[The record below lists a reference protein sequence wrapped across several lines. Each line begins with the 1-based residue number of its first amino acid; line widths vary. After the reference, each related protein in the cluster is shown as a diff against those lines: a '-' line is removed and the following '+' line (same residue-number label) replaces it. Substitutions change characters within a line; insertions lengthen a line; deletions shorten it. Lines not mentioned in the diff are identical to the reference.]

1 MKNKKKWDV
10 LILNGDPQSIEIISS
25 YIYTQSLGGYSSEND
40 QFYYFNRD
48 RKDMINNI
56 LEQHIS
62 KFDIS
67 FSWDV
72 QDEEN
77 WHLNWKDNFA
87 PIKVNNDL
95 IIIPDWDNHSY
106 NYDKI
111 IKIKPGMA
119 FGTGHHETTFLML
132 KHLINNI
139 NENDS
144 VLDLGSGSGILSIV
158 SHLYGAK
165 KNTAVEFDLDCKD
178 NFIENMRVNNIKM
191 NSIELIIEDVLCF
204 DNFNYDIILANIN
217 KNIIKEL
224 IPKFKTSNA
233 IILLSGILEEDRED
247 IISLIE
253 FNGIRLLHEDKYNE
267 WLLMVIQNA

>member
-10 LILNGDPQSIEIISS
+10 LILNGDPQDIEIISS

-62 KFDIS
+62 RFDIS

-95 IIIPDWDNHSY
+95 IIIPDWDNSSY

-111 IKIKPGMA
+111 LKIKPGMA

-139 NENDS
+139 DKNDS
-144 VLDLGSGSGILSIV
+144 VLDLGSGSGILSIA

-165 KNTAVEFDLDCKD
+165 RTTAVEFDLDCKD
-178 NFIENMRVNNIKM
+178 NFIENMRINNMDM
-191 NSIELIIEDVLCF
+191 NSIELRIEDVLCF
-204 DNFNYDIILANIN
+204 DNFN
-217 KNIIKEL
+217 
-224 IPKFKTSNA
+224 
-233 IILLSGILEEDRED
+233 
-247 IISLIE
+247 
-253 FNGIRLLHEDKYNE
+253 
-267 WLLMVIQNA
+267 

>member
-10 LILNGDPQSIEIISS
+10 LILNGNPQDIEIMSS
-25 YIYTQSLGGYSSEND
+25 YIYTQSLGGYSSENN

-56 LEQHIS
+56 LEQHVS

-77 WHLNWKDNFA
+77 WHLSWKDNFA
-87 PIKVNNDL
+87 PIKINNDL
-95 IIIPDWDNHSY
+95 IIIPDWDNNSY
-106 NYDKI
+106 NSDKI

-139 NENDS
+139 DKNDS
-144 VLDLGSGSGILSIV
+144 VLDLGSGSGILSIA

-165 KNTAVEFDLDCKD
+165 KTTAVEFDLDCKD
-178 NFIENMRVNNIKM
+178 NFIENMGINNIKM
-191 NSIELIIEDVLCF
+191 NSIKLRIEDVLCF

-217 KNIIKEL
+217 KNIIKQL
-224 IPKFKTSNA
+224 IPKFKATHA
-233 IILLSGILEEDRED
+233 MILLSGILEEDRED
-247 IISLIE
+247 ITSLIE
-253 FNGIRLLHEDKYNE
+253 FNGIRLLYEDKYNE

>member
-204 DNFNYDIILANIN
+204 DNFNYDIILSNIN